1 MRIITQR
8 VHEASVT
15 AFNALG
21 GIDPTFDPQFI
32 GPGLVL
38 TVEIEPNDSE
48 LQISRMAHR
57 ILTLRCFEAADGRAM
72 SIQEI
77 GGEILSIP
85 QPLTRFERPVTG
97 RPRLVSGDPDDE
109 RADIMWIRLNE
120 ALRSGGVPVREGRF
134 GARMQVG
141 MVADGPMNLTL
152 TVN

>member
-1 MRIITQR
+1 MRVILQR
-8 VHEASVT
+8 VREASVT
-15 AFNALG
+15 ALNALD

-38 TVEIEPNDSE
+38 TVEIEPSDSE
-48 LQISRMAHR
+48 SRISRMAHR

-72 SIQEI
+72 SVQEI

-85 QPLTRFERPVTG
+85 QPLTRLERTATG

-109 RADIMWIRLNE
+109 RANIMWIRLNE

-152 TVN
+152 TAD